1 MYFSHFNLKNK
12 PFQITAD
19 PKFLWLG
26 EKHKEALARLKYGIL
41 QNSGFILMTGDVG
54 TGKTLL
60 INCLLNEIGNKIYVA
75 TVFDPR
81 LEPLDFYNYIS
92 AEFNLNR
99 VFDSKGEFLI
109 EFKRYL
115 IDAYR
120 QRIKVLL
127 IIDESQRLEPETME
141 QIRLLSNIE
150 MPHAKLINIFFVGQ
164 TELMILLS
172 QEQNRAILQRITM
185 IYNLEPLTELET
197 KEYIAHRLKVAGSNR
212 NIFNHRAVAE
222 IYSLSHG
229 YPRLINNICDNALL
243 TGYVKNLQQIDGP
256 LIRECAKDSEIPCRL
271 DNRSDLDKNL
281 IETEIFST
289 KIKSQNEKSQSKI
302 YAMYFILFVALSWL
316 VLLSLSNLDL
326 ISLPNLEMFK
336 DWIF

>member
-41 QNSGFILMTGDVG
+41 QNSGFLLMTGDVG

-60 INCLLNEIGNKIYVA
+60 INCLLNEIGNKICVA

-99 VFDSKGEFLI
+99 IFDSKGEFLI
-109 EFKRYL
+109 AFKKYL
-115 IDAYR
+115 VDAHR
-120 QRIKVLL
+120 QRIRVLL
-127 IIDESQRLEPETME
+127 IIDEAQRLEPVTME

-164 TELMILLS
+164 TELIISLS
-172 QEQNRAILQRITM
+172 QGQNRAILQRISI

-197 KEYIAHRLKVAGSNR
+197 KEYILHRLKVAGSNG
-212 NIFNHRAVAE
+212 NIFTDKAVGE
-222 IYSLSHG
+222 IYSFSHG

-256 LIRECAKDSEIPCRL
+256 LIRECAKDSEVTL
-271 DNRSDLDKNL
+271 GLDKSADKEEGG
-281 IETEIFST
+281 ETEIFSR
-289 KIKSQNEKSQSKI
+289 IEIQNKKLRKKN
-302 YAMYFILFVALSWL
+302 YFIYLILFIVLSWL
-316 VLLSLSNLDL
+316 VLTSLSNLEL
-326 ISLPNLEMFK
+326 ISLPNVGELKNWNF
-336 DWIF
+336 